1 MRTAKRI
8 SNVPP
13 YLFARIEKKRDE
25 LKAKGVDIVD
35 LGVGDPD
42 GPTAPPVVFAMHR
55 AIDDPKTHNYPP
67 YEGTPQF
74 RKAVADWYKRRF
86 GVNLNPEKEVLSLI
100 GSKEGIAHICWAFVD
115 PGDIALIPDPCYPV
129 YRVNTILAGGTPYAV
144 PLLEKNNFLPD
155 LNAIDRKVAKTAKLF
170 FINYPNNPTG
180 AVCDRKFLQN
190 AVAFAKENDLL
201 LCSDLA
207 YSEVAFD
214 GYKPMSV
221 LEIPGAKD
229 VAIEFHSL
237 SKTFNMTGWRIGMAV
252 GNEKAIAALSVIK
265 TNIDSGIFK
274 AIQIAS
280 GEALNNYN
288 GPSDEINA
296 VYAKRRDVIIEGL
309 RSLGWKIEKTRAT
322 FYIWGRVPKGYTS
335 EKFCA
340 EVLERAAVMLVPG
353 NGYGEHGEGYFRA
366 SITVPE
372 ERLAEAIGRMKKA
385 GIRYNEK

>member
-8 SNVPP
+8 TNVPQ
-13 YLFARIEKKRDE
+13 YIFARIEKTRDD
-25 LKAKGVDIVD
+25 LRARGVDIID

-42 GPTAPPVVFAMHR
+42 KPTLPRIVDAMHK
-55 AIDDPKTHNYPP
+55 AIDDPGTHNYPP
-67 YEGTPQF
+67 YEGTVQF
-74 RKAVADWYKRRF
+74 RKAVADWYGRRF
-86 GVNLNPEKEVLSLI
+86 SVALNPETEVLSLI
-100 GSKEGIAHICWAFVD
+100 GSKEGIAHLPWAFVD

-129 YRVNTILAGGTPYAV
+129 YRVSTVLAGGTPYAV
-144 PLLEKNNFLPD
+144 PLLEKNKFLPD
-155 LNAIDRKVAKTAKLF
+155 LSAIDKKIAKRAKLM
-170 FINYPNNPTG
+170 FINYPNNPTS
-180 AVCDRKFLQN
+180 AICDRGFLER
-190 AVAFAKENDLL
+190 AVAFARENDLL

-214 GYKPMSV
+214 GFRPMSV

-229 VAIEFHSL
+229 VCIEFHSL

-252 GNEKAIAALSVIK
+252 GNAAAIAALSVIK

-274 AIQIAS
+274 AIQSAS
-280 GEALNNYN
+280 VEALNAYS

-296 VYAKRRDVIIEGL
+296 VYAKRRDVIIDGL
-309 RSLGWKIEKTRAT
+309 RGLGWDIEKPKAT

-340 EVLERAAVMLVPG
+340 EVLEKVAVLLVPG
-353 NGYGEHGEGYFRA
+353 SGYGEHGEGYFRA

-372 ERLAEAIGRMKKA
+372 ERISEAIERMKKA
-385 GIRYNEK
+385 GIRFK